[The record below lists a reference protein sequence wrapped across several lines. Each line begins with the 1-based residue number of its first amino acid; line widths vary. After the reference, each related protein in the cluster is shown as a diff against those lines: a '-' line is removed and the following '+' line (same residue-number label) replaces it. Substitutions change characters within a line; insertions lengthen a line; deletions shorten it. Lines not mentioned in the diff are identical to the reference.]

1 MCSDYPSLR
10 SLLIQSEAMRG
21 VLIIGDDIDRVKT
34 KRRIKI
40 FLRFHFCFNLQ
51 ISYEANFSETTNN
64 ANTAFFRWPAWRYI
78 MPVMFVSIFY
88 NTPRFFELEVYQL
101 QPGNIESS
109 TYFPSSCSD
118 ANSNSN
124 SINSFAPK
132 LFFLDFKSF
141 SWMSHSRF
149 LFSVPFSFC
158 RCFLSS
164 IPINRLC

>member
-124 SINSFAPK
+124 SINS
-132 LFFLDFKSF
+132 LLLNYFF
-141 SWMSHSRF
+141 
-149 LFSVPFSFC
+149 
-158 RCFLSS
+158 
-164 IPINRLC
+164 